1 VNDLRSWLSVSLSA
15 IQLLVILWSAL
26 KFISKTQQEWQRN
39 ENRIATL
46 EANVAQLQS
55 DTKLLNGLVV
65 KLDGISSEIMQLRN
79 RLDGFLDNR
88 KP

>member
-1 VNDLRSWLSVSLSA
+1 MNDLRSWLSVSLSA